1 MGYIDKYETILA
13 SAPALIAQAKEKGRM
28 PAFGFTSNLDI
39 VLHWDVKTYQT
50 ILDDFLQAEPSF
62 EVGEE
67 IRSMEDF
74 ARISAY
80 FLKNGLGGNFDI
92 TESTVC
98 DYLRER
104 FSTELALG
112 GTAAQGCA
120 ALGAMGFSVNVHIT
134 DACREVCDL
143 MDYEGTETVTEKGVV
158 PLPDAASGEM
168 PVAHFILQFPKGDII
183 RIGEE
188 EIAIPSSN
196 RMILF
201 YDRMQKEVPFDE
213 AFFTY
218 WESGTAHPAS
228 LLFSG
233 FDAVI
238 DEKVAAKKIDRME
251 VFLHRIREH
260 TPGVKAYLEGA
271 FYMNPN
277 VKEMLFARLG
287 PQVNIVGMNEEE
299 LAAQLALLGKEAALD
314 YMNGILEALEELFA
328 VFSFRG
334 VILHSKDYAL
344 YYGEKMEDC
353 DIEAGLTMGNLMAAT
368 RARIG
373 RYGTQKEAKESL
385 KIPLSKTG
393 LRLYEEAET
402 IRADRECVLVPARAL
417 EHPKYTI
424 GLGDTF
430 VAGVHTCFI

>member
-13 SAPALIAQAKEKGRM
+13 SAPTLIAQAKEKGRM
-28 PAFGFTSNLDI
+28 PVFGFTSNLDI
-39 VLHWDVKTYQT
+39 VLHWNVKTYQT
-50 ILDDFLQAEPSF
+50 ILEDFLREAPSF

-92 TESTVC
+92 TEPSVC
-98 DYLRER
+98 DYLREH

-120 ALGAMGFSVNVHIT
+120 ALGAMGFPVNVHIT
-134 DACREVCDL
+134 DACREVCEL
-143 MDYEGTETVTEKGVV
+143 MHYEETTTVTEQGRVS
-158 PLPDAASGEM
+158 LPEAASDEM
-168 PVAHFILQFPKGDII
+168 PVAHFILQFPKGDVI
-183 RIGEE
+183 RVGEE
-188 EIAIPSSN
+188 EIEIPSSN

-201 YDRMQKEVPFDE
+201 YDRMQKEVPFGE
-213 AFFTY
+213 AFFSY
-218 WESGTAHPAS
+218 WENGREHPAS
-228 LLFSG
+228 VLFSG

-238 DEKVAAKKIDRME
+238 DEKIAAKKIDRME
-251 VFLHRIREH
+251 VFLRRVREH
-260 TPGVKAYLEGA
+260 TPDVKAYLEGA
-271 FYMNPN
+271 FYMNPK
-277 VKEMLFARLG
+277 VKEMLFTRLG
-287 PQVNIVGMNEEE
+287 PQMNIVGMNEEE
-299 LAAQLALLGKEAALD
+299 LAAQLESLGKEASLD
-314 YMNGILEALEELFA
+314 HMDGILAALKELFA
-328 VFSFRG
+328 AFSFRG

-344 YYGEKMEDC
+344 YYGEDMGDC

-373 RYGTQKEAKESL
+373 RYGTREEAKESL
-385 KIPLSKTG
+385 QIPLSKTG
-393 LRLYEEAET
+393 CRLREELEGIQT
-402 IRADRECVLVPARAL
+402 ERTCVFVPARLL

-430 VAGVHTCFI
+430 VAGVHTCFL